1 MMADVTKRYRG
12 RGGIEQVSL
21 SVAGGEVLA
30 FLGPNGAGKTTTIR
44 LLLDLIRPE
53 AGQVRLFGLDPR
65 ADGTAVRR
73 RVGYLPGELS
83 LYDRLTARELLTHFA
98 HLRGGTAAH
107 PFAGLADRLDLEL
120 DTPIHALSKGNRQ
133 KVGLVQAFMGE
144 PELLIL
150 DEPTTGLDPLVQQE
164 VLDIVRGS
172 TGRGAAVFL
181 SSHVLSE
188 VARVADRVG
197 MIRAGRLL
205 RLERVEDLRQRS
217 VHRVAVRLGDD
228 PPRPLALLPGV
239 RLLADHD
246 GVVELEVAG
255 ALDPVV
261 RELGRHHLVDLA
273 VSEPSL
279 EELFLRTY
287 GAAPAVDDLS
297 GVVGRQGTGSGA
309 TTMAPA
315 APEGGATDGDGR

>member
-107 PFAGLADRLDLEL
+107 PFA
-120 DTPIHALSKGNRQ
+120 
-133 KVGLVQAFMGE
+133 
-144 PELLIL
+144 
-150 DEPTTGLDPLVQQE
+150 
-164 VLDIVRGS
+164 
-172 TGRGAAVFL
+172 
-181 SSHVLSE
+181 
-188 VARVADRVG
+188 RVADRVG

-239 RLLADHD
+239 RLLAD
-246 GVVELEVAG
+246 
-255 ALDPVV
+255 
-261 RELGRHHLVDLA
+261 
-273 VSEPSL
+273 
-279 EELFLRTY
+279 
-287 GAAPAVDDLS
+287 LS
-297 GVVGRQGTGSGA
+297 GAVGRQGTGSGA

-315 APEGGATDGDGR
+315 APEGGATDGDGTPPTS

>member
-107 PFAGLADRLDLEL
+107 PFAGLADR
-120 DTPIHALSKGNRQ
+120 
-133 KVGLVQAFMGE
+133 
-144 PELLIL
+144 
-150 DEPTTGLDPLVQQE
+150 
-164 VLDIVRGS
+164 
-172 TGRGAAVFL
+172 
-181 SSHVLSE
+181 
-188 VARVADRVG
+188 VG

-205 RLERVEDLRQRS
+205 RLER
-217 VHRVAVRLGDD
+217 
-228 PPRPLALLPGV
+228 
-239 RLLADHD
+239 
-246 GVVELEVAG
+246 
-255 ALDPVV
+255 
-261 RELGRHHLVDLA
+261 
-273 VSEPSL
+273 
-279 EELFLRTY
+279 

-297 GVVGRQGTGSGA
+297 GAVGRQGTGSGA